1 VRSEGDELAR
11 RRQAR
16 RRAVDRAIAWRL
28 AEMMKVVP
36 RVTGRPARS
45 FNRLEAKF
53 ARMLDEAKVDYK
65 WQFRLG
71 RYVYDFLLPGRVIV
85 EVHGDYIHGNPASYA
100 ADLLTSAQR
109 RTQAHD
115 VLKLHA
121 AAERGYRLIVVW
133 ERDIR
138 QGNVRV
144 AEIVS

>member
-1 VRSEGDELAR
+1 MSEK
-11 RRQAR
+11 
-16 RRAVDRAIAWRL
+16 
-28 AEMMKVVP
+28 MKSVP
-36 RVTGRPARS
+36 RVTGRPARV
-45 FNRLEAKF
+45 FNQLEARL

-85 EVHGDYIHGNPASYA
+85 EVHGDYTHGNPARYA

-133 ERDIR
+133 ERDIK
-138 QGNVRV
+138 QGNVRLSV
-144 AEIVS
+144 ILS